1 MAYQSRETKL
11 GRNVKRNNLRVDGIS
26 ESRNETWEEC
36 KEEIQKVFNE
46 KLCVKNVQIERAH
59 CSKRNKSNNNSGKPR
74 TIVCKLLNYKLKEEI
89 LRDSKKPKGSN
100 IFINENFCYETMQY
114 RRNYGK
120 KSKTYEVRAKLSIL
134 IIDQLLRCQ
143 IKAIQGK

>member
-46 KLCVKNVQIERAH
+46 SFVLKMF
-59 CSKRNKSNNNSGKPR
+59 
-74 TIVCKLLNYKLKEEI
+74 KLKEHI
-89 LRDSKKPKGSN
+89 VQRGTKVTT
-100 IFINENFCYETMQY
+100 IVENQEQ
-114 RRNYGK
+114 
-120 KSKTYEVRAKLSIL
+120 
-134 IIDQLLRCQ
+134 
-143 IKAIQGK
+143 

>member
-59 CSKRNKSNNNSGKPR
+59 CSKRNKSNKNSGKPR

-89 LRDSKKPKGSN
+89 LRDSKKLKGSN

-114 RRNYGK
+114 RK
-120 KSKTYEVRAKLSIL
+120 KTMGRCQKSTKSRQNCLSELSINS
-134 IIDQLLRCQ
+134 CGA
-143 IKAIQGK
+143 K